1 MTTSHPLPQTAGF
14 ASNVSRDVH
23 SMHQANV
30 GQSVRSA
37 SSAEMLNG
45 DCRSAMLD
53 RAALQRAMRAQGES
67 WQALVTER
75 CPHLFAAA
83 PVFVTSAQ
91 LRQMR
96 EVIGAV
102 ERVVGLPEWMRDAP
116 LPNPLDETT
125 SRSTRLQET
134 AAKSLVIPQAGE
146 GTNAAPSAHNH
157 SLGVFFGYDFH
168 LNSDGAHL
176 IEINSNAGGGFL
188 NALLLDSQRDAGLP
202 GNAAVVENLE
212 QAFLQMFRNEWRLA
226 RGDAPLNSIAIVDEQ
241 PEGQYLYPEFLL
253 AQRMF
258 ERAGIAAFI
267 ADPSALQAHDGS
279 LYLSGQKIDLVYNR
293 LTDFSLQRHPVL
305 RQAYLEGSVLLTPD
319 PAHYARYADKRNLA
333 RLTDTA
339 ELRALGVS
347 TADIAALQ
355 AGIPQTR
362 QVEAADQEQWWA
374 ERKQWFF
381 KPDSGYGSKGAYRGE
396 KLTRRVFDEIMQGGY
411 VAQKLA
417 TPGERM
423 VCVEGVEPQPLKYD
437 VRCYVYDGQVQL
449 VAARLYQGQTTNFR
463 TPGGGFA
470 PVRVVE

>member
-1 MTTSHPLPQTAGF
+1 MPFDPI
-14 ASNVSRDVH
+14 VP
-23 SMHQANV
+23 
-30 GQSVRSA
+30 
-37 SSAEMLNG
+37 
-45 DCRSAMLD
+45 LD
-53 RAALQRAMRAQGES
+53 RAALQRAMRAPGES

-75 CPHLFAAA
+75 CPYLFAAA

-91 LRQMR
+91 MRQMR

-102 ERVVGLPEWMRDAP
+102 ERVVKLPGWVRDTP
-116 LPNPLDETT
+116 LPNPL
-125 SRSTRLQET
+125 
-134 AAKSLVIPQAGE
+134 PQAGE
-146 GTNAAPSAHNH
+146 GTNAAPSAHNY

-241 PEGQYLYPEFLL
+241 PEAQYLYPEFLL
-253 AQRMF
+253 AKSLF
-258 ERAGIAAFI
+258 ECAGIAAHI
-267 ADPSALQAHDGS
+267 ADPSALQARDGG
-279 LYLSGQKIDLVYNR
+279 LYFGQQKIDLVYNR
-293 LTDFSLQRHPVL
+293 LTDFSLQQHPVL
-305 RQAYLEGSVLLTPD
+305 RQAYMGDSAVVTPS
-319 PAHYARYADKRNLA
+319 PEHYARYADKRNLA
-333 RLTDTA
+333 RLTDA
-339 ELRALGVS
+339 AGLRALGAS
-347 TADIAALQ
+347 EADITVLQ
-355 AGIPQTR
+355 AGIPQAR
-362 QVEAADQEQWWA
+362 LVEAADHEQWWQ

-417 TPGERM
+417 APGERM
-423 VCVEGVEPQPLKYD
+423 VCVEGAEPQPLKYD

-449 VAARLYQGQTTNFR
+449 VSARLYHGQTTNFR